1 MTLRRTIVSIII
13 FFIPIF
19 AIAKKDKPYEWP
31 AMPKKADVLKP
42 MHYNSR
48 TGLIV
53 LKREVNL
60 QIDRVT
66 GETREEFIRILVQN
80 EKGVH
85 NATADVSGRR
95 GSTLDVVEAR
105 TVKPDGTILK
115 ADKEKD
121 IHLVKVG
128 NLKKKTQQPA
138 MAKINF
144 PGVVKGSILDLHFII
159 KHNGISIFWISQVTY
174 GDSPSLE
181 TKYKMRVNVGFPG
194 THWSVNLLGG
204 RAGMGKLSK
213 GGSHVINASF
223 GPLVPHEEEPDSTPF
238 YQRET
243 TLLLYINFDNKTY
256 NAGKRAS
263 RSFRTDPRGR
273 LKNFSWKGVSLED
286 WWHDYFK
293 QSLDQSNK
301 FIKHHGKAGAE
312 TVNSIAPVSL
322 PLKERLKR
330 LYEYTQ
336 QQIKY
341 NPDAENVD
349 DLKDL
354 VKKGQNSSWQG
365 TLYFYYLLKSAGI
378 KCRDVFI
385 ADRHSIRFTP
395 FIANR
400 YIYGFADAVMVDVP
414 GEGKQFFMPG
424 NLGLPFGS
432 ISSEYQDSLAFW
444 VSKDKNDDDIGFSY
458 TPLDKPG
465 VDKAEY
471 KFEAELDTNGELTGK
486 LDLHET
492 GAPAEPFLNWYRYR
506 QFRIRNPKKHSKKKR
521 LSNQERQD
529 QLDKHLRWE
538 TEVPGKGLDFT
549 GHKLKTLPEKSSE
562 PLEITCSFTSKNTAK
577 KVQGDQWLIDVFPTM
592 AGYTS
597 PFTEA
602 HRETPI
608 WYDDG
613 GKLIIEGTIKLP
625 AGAKLLD
632 IPQPSVFNGP
642 IKTQLKTSVEK
653 IEKDG
658 ATAVHVRME
667 YDKPLIIGYDK
678 YMAWKTYLTFLAKA
692 ASTRILIS
700 MPEAEEFE

>member
-31 AMPKKADVLKP
+31 AMPQKADILKP
-42 MHYNSR
+42 MHFTSR

-60 QIDRVT
+60 QLDRVT
-66 GETREEFIRILVQN
+66 GETHEEFIRILVQN

-95 GSTLDVVEAR
+95 GSTLNVVEAR

-115 ADKEKD
+115 AIKEKD

-128 NLKKKTQQPA
+128 NLKKKTQQPVI
-138 MAKINF
+138 AKINF

-159 KHNGISIFWISQVTY
+159 KHDGISIFWISQVTY

-181 TKYKMRVNVGFPG
+181 TKYKMRVNVAFPG

-204 RAGMGKLSK
+204 RAGMGRLSK

-223 GPLVPHEEEPDSTPF
+223 GPLVPHEEEPDSNPF

-243 TLLLYINFDNKTY
+243 TLLLHINFDNKTY
-256 NAGKRAS
+256 SARKRAS
-263 RSFRTDPRGR
+263 RSFKTDPRGR
-273 LKNFSWKGVSLED
+273 LRNFSWKGVSLED

-293 QSLDQSNK
+293 DSLDQSNK

-312 TVNSIAPVSL
+312 RVNSIAPVSL

-349 DLKDL
+349 DLKAL
-354 VKKGQNSSWQG
+354 VRKGQNSSWQG

-385 ADRHSIRFTP
+385 ADRYSIRFTP

-400 YIYGFADAVMVDVP
+400 YIYGFNTAVMVDVP
-414 GEGKQFFMPG
+414 GEEKQFFMPG
-424 NLGLPFGS
+424 NLGLPFGC
-432 ISSEYQDSLAFW
+432 IPSEYQDSLAFW
-444 VSKDKNDDDIGFSY
+444 VSDNKKDSNIGFCY
-458 TPLDKPG
+458 TPLDKK
-465 VDKAEY
+465 DADQTIY
-471 KFEAELDTNGELTGK
+471 NFEATLGSSGEVSGNLT
-486 LDLHET
+486 LSER

-521 LSNQERQD
+521 LSKQERQD
-529 QLDKHLRWE
+529 QLEKHLRWE
-538 TEVPGKGLDFT
+538 TEVPGEDLDFT
-549 GHKLKTLPEKSSE
+549 NHKLKTFPDKSSD
-562 PLEITCSFTSKNTAK
+562 PLEITCSFTGKNIAK
-577 KVQGDQWLIDVFPTM
+577 KVQGSQWLIYAFPTM

-597 PFTEA
+597 PFTDS

-613 GKLIIEGTIKLP
+613 GRIIIEGTIKLP
-625 AGAKLLD
+625 AGARILD
-632 IPQPSVFNGP
+632 IPQPSVFSGP
-642 IKTQLKTSVEK
+642 IKTQIKTSVKK

-658 ATAVHVRME
+658 VPALHVRME
-667 YDKPLIIGYDK
+667 YDRPLIVGYDK
-678 YMAWKTYLTFLAKA
+678 YMPWKTFQTFLMKA
-692 ASTRILIS
+692 ASTRILVS